1 MKGCQFDKNFPRFQS
16 LIMQT
21 RTGSHEL
28 LAISFPQGYKI
39 GYGAPRASPWSPITL
54 PTYAKASVGHP
65 PVCEIRRSMW
75 MHCRGGSTQGY
86 AFLHGQAVISCV
98 GG

>member
-16 LIMQT
+16 LIMHT
-21 RTGSHEL
+21 RTGRHEW

-39 GYGAPRASPWSPITL
+39 GYGAPITL

-75 MHCRGGSTQGY
+75 MHCRGDSTQGY
-86 AFLHGQAVISCV
+86 AFLHDQGRGLLRRRMKVWL
-98 GG
+98 